1 MAKNIVICC
10 DGTSNQYAAHNTNV
24 IKLYGVLS
32 HDQANQITYYHPGL
46 GTMEVVGAIT
56 NFSKK
61 ITKLLGLA
69 VACICS
75 DSAVGRTLRAP

>member
-32 HDQANQITYYHPGL
+32 NDPAKQITYYHPGL
-46 GTMEVVGAIT
+46 GTMEAVGAIT

-61 ITKLLGLA
+61 LRSSSGSRLATGSSPMLGTPT
-69 VACICS
+69 S
-75 DSAVGRTLRAP
+75 S